1 MRRGST
7 PRAHA
12 QGFVLVSVNQF
23 LADADPSQSRCAPM
37 ERNDLIWIDRML
49 RITAVVVSV
58 LSLPLIVIVSIMAS
72 DDGSPGTAW
81 HLIGFV
87 VLAALLSVL
96 PAPDSPVSRWRL
108 AGFAL
113 LRLPSYSVA
122 IAGVGSVL
130 WIFGTA
136 LMR

>member
-1 MRRGST
+1 
-7 PRAHA
+7 
-12 QGFVLVSVNQF
+12 
-23 LADADPSQSRCAPM
+23 M

-81 HLIGFV
+81 HLFGNAIGFV
-87 VLAALLSVL
+87 VLAALLSFL

-136 LMR
+136 LVR